1 MILARQHGYMMKKVD
16 VKWKFILPNQQVHI
30 YTGNGLKGKV
40 EGKNGIYYPFRG
52 AYASKHVIF
61 RTARTTRSFLLQ
73 HWLREKYS
81 KAIPCTSSL

>member
-16 VKWKFILPNQQVHI
+16 VKWKFILPNHI

-52 AYASKHVIF
+52 AVCFETCHFQDSPNNPQFPSTALAPGEIFQSHTMYKFVI
-61 RTARTTRSFLLQ
+61 
-73 HWLREKYS
+73 EK
-81 KAIPCTSSL
+81 

>member
-1 MILARQHGYMMKKVD
+1 MEIYTTEPA
-16 VKWKFILPNQQVHI
+16 VHI

-52 AYASKHVIF
+52 AVCFETCHF